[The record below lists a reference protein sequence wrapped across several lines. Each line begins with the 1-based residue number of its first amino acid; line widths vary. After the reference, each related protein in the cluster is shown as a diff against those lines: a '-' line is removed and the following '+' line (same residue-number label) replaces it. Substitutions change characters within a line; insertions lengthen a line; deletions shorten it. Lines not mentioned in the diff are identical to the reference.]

1 MASIAVSK
9 SEVGKQ
15 SGGIDVRVLLA
26 FAAIY
31 ILWGST
37 YLAIRIAVQ
46 LVPPLFA
53 AGVRFFFAGTVL
65 YAAMRAFGRPRPTG
79 KEWGSLLLI
88 GSLMF
93 VVTYGAVFWAEQYVP
108 SGFTSVLEATLPL
121 ITIGLE
127 VFVFRQQRF
136 RWRMLL
142 SIAIG
147 FAGVLLLL
155 LHNAQRVSFLP
166 CAAILLGGTAW
177 SLGAVLTRSLALPK
191 SKGITAGAEML
202 FGGAILLILS
212 ALTGEMHPFPHV
224 SAKAFLAL
232 GYLVVAGSLVG
243 FSAFVWL
250 LGRMPATRVAS
261 HAYINPVVAVAL
273 GYFFAG
279 EVVTPRMLF
288 GTALIVG
295 SVALILMKDKE
306 NAGGLTVNCEPRL
319 QSSKGP
325 FTSKRH
331 GPGSSQ
337 KWPEPGQNQP

>member
-1 MASIAVSK
+1 MAATTVIPVTEK
-9 SEVGKQ
+9 SGF
-15 SGGIDVRVLLA
+15 DLRVFLA

-31 ILWGST
+31 VLWGST

-53 AGVRFFFAGTVL
+53 AGVRFFFAGTLL
-65 YAAMRAFGRPRPTG
+65 YVVMRLCGRRRPTG
-79 KEWGSLLLI
+79 KEWTSLLTL

-93 VVTYGAVFWAEQYVP
+93 VVTYGAVFWAEKYVP
-108 SGFTSVLEATLPL
+108 SGLTSVLEATLPL
-121 ITIGLE
+121 MTIGLE

-136 RWRMLL
+136 RWTLL
-142 SIAIG
+142 IPIAVG

-155 LHNAQRVSFLP
+155 LRNPQHIAILP
-166 CAAILLGGTAW
+166 CAAVLGGGFAW
-177 SLGAVLTRSLALPK
+177 SLGAVLTRSLPLPK
-191 SKGITAGAEML
+191 SKGITAGAEMM

-224 SAKAFLAL
+224 SAKAAGAL
-232 GYLVVAGSLVG
+232 FYLVIAGSLIG

-279 EVVTPRMLF
+279 EVITIRMLF
-288 GTALIVG
+288 GTAFIVS
-295 SVALILMKDKE
+295 SVALILIKDK
-306 NAGGLTVNCEPRL
+306 ADG
-319 QSSKGP
+319 
-325 FTSKRH
+325 
-331 GPGSSQ
+331 
-337 KWPEPGQNQP
+337 